1 MKTVILCGGEGTR
14 MREETEFKPKPL
26 VLVGGKPMLWHIMK
40 IYAHYGYNEFVLAL
54 GYKGDMIKDYFLNQR
69 KYLNDFTLD
78 TKTDTVQFHN
88 NQADDFKI
96 TFVETGLKSLTG
108 ERVRRIREFVDG
120 EDFMLTYGDG
130 LANINI
136 KGLVKFHK
144 GQKSVATVTGVHPIS
159 RFGIM
164 SVNDAT
170 KKVMGFRQYGLVDER
185 MSAQEIRQARKSY
198 MDDFINGGFIVFNKA
213 LFQYVKKD
221 SMIEESFIPMAE
233 DGVLSVYEHA
243 GQWKAMDTYK
253 DVEEMNV
260 FWQKDPFWKVWHD
273 TESVVGAGADRSQD
287 HNV

>member
-1 MKTVILCGGEGTR
+1 MK
-14 MREETEFKPKPL
+14 EETEFKPKPL

-69 KYLNDFTLD
+69 KYLNNFTLD
-78 TKTDTVQFHN
+78 TKTDEINFHN
-88 NQADDFKI
+88 NQADNFKI

-108 ERVRRIREFVDG
+108 ERVRRVQEFVDG

-136 KGLVKFHK
+136 RKLVEFHK
-144 GQKSVATVTGVHPIS
+144 KQKTVGTISGVHPIT

-164 SVNDAT
+164 SIDGAT
-170 KKVMGFRQYGLVDER
+170 EKVKKFQQFGVVDDQ
-185 MSAQEIRQARKSY
+185 MSAQKIHQARTSY
-198 MDDFINGGFIVFNKA
+198 IKDFINGGFMVFKQS
-213 LFQYVKKD
+213 FFKYIKPD
-221 SMIEESFIPMAE
+221 SMIEETFIPLTRE
-233 DGVLSVYEHA
+233 GNLSVYEHA

-260 FWQKDPFWKVWHD
+260 FWQKDPFWKIWQD
-273 TESVVGAGADRSQD
+273 TENR
-287 HNV
+287 